1 MANETLL
8 PVIFLLLLICTINT
22 TFTRIVINYV
32 MVTGVYVDSPTDF
45 VVDSRAIAKRD
56 DGKVTCTITNPSG
69 TKTENLITPLAD
81 GTYRISYTPFEEG
94 THALLFREISHGA
107 GIAFLE
113 NSICYAVYYSGLN
126 TM

>member
-1 MANETLL
+1 
-8 PVIFLLLLICTINT
+8 
-22 TFTRIVINYV
+22 
-32 MVTGVYVDSPTDF
+32 VYVDSPTDF

-94 THALLFREISHGA
+94 KH
-107 GIAFLE
+107 
-113 NSICYAVYYSGLN
+113 VYYTWRSLTAQKFYSWKTVCMKRELTQIWPHSTTIN
-126 TM
+126 IKYSFSQSKLYHTYVEELELLLVCSLF

>member
-1 MANETLL
+1 MKLCCRYCCQHVMLRFHSLE
-8 PVIFLLLLICTINT
+8 LII
-22 TFTRIVINYV
+22 YV

-45 VVDSRAIAKRD
+45 IVDSRAIARRD

-94 THALLFREISHGA
+94 KCVFLYREISLGVGLHSQKTVC
-107 GIAFLE
+107 
-113 NSICYAVYYSGLN
+113 SIQCRVY
-126 TM
+126 

>member
-1 MANETLL
+1 
-8 PVIFLLLLICTINT
+8 
-22 TFTRIVINYV
+22 

-94 THALLFREISHGA
+94 KHV
-107 GIAFLE
+107 
-113 NSICYAVYYSGLN
+113 CYMGRSLMVQKFYSWK
-126 TM
+126 TMYIIPCRN